1 MQQLINELPEA
12 NNADYLLDTCFFVDI
27 FEKNKVKELESF
39 CKSNKVG
46 MSTFNLQ
53 ELINIHHRLHG
64 TVNHHIR
71 NFLKEKLICKISIDI
86 MPGEKEKEREYVDE
100 FDDKIL
106 KAIRDPSDALLFVL
120 AIKKRA
126 NIITK
131 DKHHIFT
138 VIAENIFNEWKE
150 KILNG
155 FPK

>member
-1 MQQLINELPEA
+1 MQELIDELPEA
-12 NNADYLLDTCFFVDI
+12 NTADYLLDTCFFVDM
-27 FEKNKVKELESF
+27 FAKNKVEELKEF
-39 CKSNKVG
+39 CRNNKVG

-53 ELINIHHRLHG
+53 ELINMHHRLHG

-71 NFLKEKLICKISIDI
+71 NFLKEKLIYKIPIDI
-86 MPGEKEKEREYVDE
+86 VPGEREKERAYVEE
-100 FDDKIL
+100 FDDSIL

-138 VIAENIFNEWKE
+138 VIAENLFNEWKE
-150 KILNG
+150 KILNKL
-155 FPK
+155 P